1 MAPARSAL
9 RALAPL
15 CLAAL
20 VASCDGAEATPAIAF
35 TYNWGEPGILEFL
48 QSEVD
53 RVSPPGS
60 PPIRVIDGRSVDFL
74 SKASSPLAA
83 EVNRA
88 AYFAEDPSVI
98 VAVGPGGSRE
108 ALQVAPVYRR
118 ARLAHLVPT
127 ATSRLLKDA
136 GDWTFLMAPN
146 DSLQGEFIGAFADTA
161 LGATRAAIVYVPD
174 EYGVG
179 LAAGTE
185 ATLRARG
192 IALLDRVPVRPGV
205 ECETERG
212 RARYRGIVAELGASG
227 SPDVVITALRST
239 ECACL
244 LVALR
249 ARWPAVDV
257 ITGDGA
263 YVDDD
268 FLRRAGRAA
277 DGTYYVAFWHHSL
290 PGASE
295 GYVSRFTHAV
305 QRAPRHGDA
314 VFYDGVMLAAQAI
327 RERGADR
334 ERVRAYLRELGQSR
348 PAYDGIA
355 GPVAFT
361 PAIRRELLMT
371 EVVGGAVRVVGSR

>member
-1 MAPARSAL
+1 MRSVSEV
-9 RALAPL
+9 
-15 CLAAL
+15 CAAL
-20 VASCDGAEATPAIAF
+20 KRTWLD
-35 TYNWGEPGILEFL
+35 
-48 QSEVD
+48 
-53 RVSPPGS
+53 
-60 PPIRVIDGRSVDFL
+60 
-74 SKASSPLAA
+74 AA
-83 EVNRA
+83 A
-88 AYFAEDPSVI
+88 A
-98 VAVGPGGSRE
+98 
-108 ALQVAPVYRR
+108 
-118 ARLAHLVPT
+118 
-127 ATSRLLKDA
+127 
-136 GDWTFLMAPN
+136 
-146 DSLQGEFIGAFADTA
+146 A
-161 LGATRAAIVYVPD
+161 LGAVRHEEQTRFVAAKPAL
-174 EYGVG
+174 G
-179 LAAGTE
+179 
-185 ATLRARG
+185 RG
-192 IALLDRVPVRPGV
+192 KLALL
-205 ECETERG
+205 
-212 RARYRGIVAELGASG
+212 ALLGAWIGAAAAQAPHDHRHGFHGASEWARVFDD
-227 SPDVVITALRST
+227 PKRDAWQRPHEVITALRST

-244 LVALR
+244 LAALR

-277 DGTYYVAFWHHSL
+277 DGTYYVAFWHRSL